1 MKIDLSKSLREWQK
15 DYIRNKKR
23 FNVLVVHRRAGK
35 TVGAVLDIIIV
46 MMQERGDYWYIAPTY
61 RQAKKIAW
69 RLIQKFWDQIW
80 GFNYNSSEL
89 IVSFTNG
96 STLSLFGAENPD
108 SLRGLDL
115 KWVIF
120 DEYAQQPSSI
130 YGEIV
135 FPMINANGWWVTWI
149 GTPKGKNSF
158 YQLYKRAKEDER
170 FYTALLTYKETK
182 LLSEEQIGDARAE
195 MTPEEFEQE
204 YMCSWDA
211 SIKWAVYGKELQL
224 AHAEWRVRSW
234 IYNPELEVTTFWD
247 LGISDAMAI
256 IFVQTVWQEIRIVDH
271 YSNTGYWL
279 EHYSEVLKQ
288 KGYNYKEHWFPHD
301 IRHRELATGT
311 SRIETAIKFLWK
323 NCKIVPM
330 NTIESGINAA
340 RLIFKNLW
348 IEESLDWFINNVS
361 LYQYELDEKLGIY
374 KKQPKH
380 DFTSHDADSLRYMAT
395 VYEHIIKIPSMSP
408 IEEDMHEMDLLIFED
423 DEPDEDDE
431 TVLDNAF

>member
-15 DYIRNKKR
+15 EYIRKKKR

-35 TVGAVLDIIIV
+35 TVGAILDIIIV
-46 MMQERGDYWYIAPTY
+46 MMQERWDYGYICPTY

-69 RLIQKFWDQIW
+69 RLIQKFGDQIG

-115 KWVIF
+115 RGVIF

-158 YQLYKRAKEDER
+158 YQLYKRALTDER
-170 FYTALLTYKETK
+170 FYTALLTYHDTR
-182 LLSEEQIGDARAE
+182 LLNAEQIADARAE
-195 MTPEEFEQE
+195 MTEEEFAQE
-204 YMCSWDA
+204 YLCSWDA
-211 SIKWAVYGKELQL
+211 SIKGAVYGRELQQ
-224 AHAEWRVRSW
+224 AHAEWRVKPS

-247 LGISDAMAI
+247 LGISDAMSI
-256 IFVQTVWQEIRIVDH
+256 LFVQTVGQEIRIIDH
-271 YSNTGYWL
+271 YTNTGYGL
-279 EHYSEVLKQ
+279 EHYSEILKQ
-288 KGYNYKEHWFPHD
+288 KKYKYKEHWFPHD

-311 SRIETAIKFLWK
+311 SRIETAIRFLGN
-323 NCKIVPM
+323 NCKIVPI
-330 NTIESGINAA
+330 NTIESGINAT

-348 IEESLDWFINNVS
+348 IDEKLDSFLNNIS
-361 LYQYELDEKLGIY
+361 LYQYEMDEKLGML

-380 DFTSHDADSLRYMAT
+380 DFTSHDADCLRYLST
-395 VYEHIIKIPSMSP
+395 VYQHIIKTPK
-408 IEEDMHEMDLLIFED
+408 IETIQEERHEMDILIFGDD
-423 DEPDEDDE
+423 DEEEDEQ
-431 TVLDNAF
+431 TLDNAF